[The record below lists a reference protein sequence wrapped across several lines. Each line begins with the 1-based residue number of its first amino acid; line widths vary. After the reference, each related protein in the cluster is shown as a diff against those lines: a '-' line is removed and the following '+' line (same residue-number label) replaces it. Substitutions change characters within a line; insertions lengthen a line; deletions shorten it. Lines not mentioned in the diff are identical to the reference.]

1 MHLAAFD
8 KPALLT
14 SGTESAP
21 FFEPVADMLA
31 QRLPRSPRA
40 TIDGADRVA
49 HISVPGRYVE
59 LVRTFAQN
67 ARSETPG

>member
-1 MHLAAFD
+1 VTAALA
-8 KPALLT
+8 
-14 SGTESAP
+14 ESFRVFAYDRRGHSASERP
-21 FFEPVADMLA
+21 A
-31 QRLPRSPRA
+31 QRLPRSRRV
-40 TIDGADRVA
+40 TIDGADHVP